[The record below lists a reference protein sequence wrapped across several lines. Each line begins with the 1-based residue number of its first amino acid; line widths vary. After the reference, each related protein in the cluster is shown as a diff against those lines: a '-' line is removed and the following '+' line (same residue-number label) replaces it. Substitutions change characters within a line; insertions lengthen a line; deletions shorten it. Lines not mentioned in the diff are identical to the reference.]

1 MLMQNVLP
9 VAASQRLA
17 LDPKVSAVLSQSQPG
32 AVNFYPSDATIYAQG
47 DNAGHL
53 YMVEFGT
60 VRISRITADGRR
72 QITSFCL
79 AGDVFGLEEGDEHE
93 FSAESVDGAGIR
105 VLRPLNASRFAESLL
120 SLALRRFTQVQKHI
134 LLLGRLGANEKM
146 AHFLVD
152 MMDRQGGDDIVNLPM
167 QRGDIADY
175 LGITFETV
183 SRVLRVFKDRG
194 IIRLNTIS
202 QVEILDEDSLVMMAA

>member
-105 VLRPLNASRFAESLL
+105 VLRPLNAARFAESLL